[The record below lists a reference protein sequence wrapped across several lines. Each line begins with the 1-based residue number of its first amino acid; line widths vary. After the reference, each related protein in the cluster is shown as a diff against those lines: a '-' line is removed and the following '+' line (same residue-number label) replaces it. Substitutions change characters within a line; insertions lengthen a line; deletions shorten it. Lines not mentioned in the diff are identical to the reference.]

1 MDSRFGNSKSDDSVV
16 PTVAGILIAV
26 LVLVTITATVIGVI
40 ICRRLRKRSQQ
51 KMPTDSQVTSRI
63 DHEAGDP
70 NLSMSCERG
79 SFMEKDVHLS
89 ANICMADEDLHLYGS
104 AEGVILKTKLVATT
118 QEMHQNR
125 DRGFEEE
132 FKLIKEYNNGSTDV
146 ACANRP
152 KNRYGN
158 IYTYDHSRVVLS
170 VPDEDG
176 SDYINA
182 SFIDGYHREN
192 EYIAVQGPTSR
203 TVGDFWQMIWDQKPT
218 MIVMVTKVEENGKK
232 KCEQYWNLELKDP
245 LEVGEGLEVTTTA
258 NKGFADYEVSDITL
272 INNSQPDLGPH
283 KLKHFHYTSWPDH
296 GVPSQPSSLMKFVQ
310 KVRREYKDDGTPMVV
325 HCSAGVGRTG
335 TFIAVDTMMER
346 LKAGESDLN
355 IHSFVM
361 AMRSRRTFMVQT
373 MEQYVF
379 IHDTLCEYLTCGDT
393 SVAAHDLMSVISDMR
408 DIDKNT
414 GEPQYYT
421 TFEILGSLSKT
432 PVAEDESYSKKVG
445 ISKKNR
451 YKNKFLYAGSNI
463 RIADRGPSHNAD
475 YINASFINGYSRKKA
490 FIAAQAPLESTKNDV
505 WEMIWQYRPSTVV
518 VLCDFQKERQEACS
532 RFWPDERE
540 KTLNVGFLKVN
551 NGCTER
557 DTTYDITRLE
567 VFDSRKESSKVL
579 HVSLFH
585 LKDWDK
591 DGRPT
596 TEAVLRLMGDVQ
608 NTTASPSGDVIP
620 AVVMCDDGM
629 GRSGV
634 FICAMS
640 EVERV
645 KVEGQFD
652 VFQTIKGMRIQRP
665 HMVET
670 ADQYKLCFEIL
681 QSYLD
686 SFDTYANF
694 KAV

>member
-1 MDSRFGNSKSDDSVV
+1 
-16 PTVAGILIAV
+16 
-26 LVLVTITATVIGVI
+26 
-40 ICRRLRKRSQQ
+40 
-51 KMPTDSQVTSRI
+51 
-63 DHEAGDP
+63 
-70 NLSMSCERG
+70 
-79 SFMEKDVHLS
+79 
-89 ANICMADEDLHLYGS
+89 
-104 AEGVILKTKLVATT
+104 
-118 QEMHQNR
+118 MHQNR

-182 SFIDGYHREN
+182 SFIDGYNHPN
-192 EYIAVQGPTSR
+192 MYIASQGPTGL
-203 TVGDFWQMIWDQKPT
+203 TMLNFWQMIWDQKCSVL
-218 MIVMVTKVEENGKK
+218 VMLTKVEEKGKK
-232 KCEQYWNLELKDP
+232 KCERYWP
-245 LEVGEGLEVTTTA
+245 LTVDNPLVVGRGLEVHLRSELE
-258 NKGFADYEVSDITL
+258 FAYYTVRELTL
-272 INNSQPDLGPH
+272 NNTSEDSPKPH
-283 KLKHFHYTSWPDH
+283 YLKQFHYTAWPDY
-296 GVPSQPSSLMKFVQ
+296 GVPSHPSSLVKFVQ
-310 KVRREYKDDGTPMVV
+310 QVGKEYKNGDRKAPLLT
-325 HCSAGVGRTG
+325 HCSAGIGRTG
-335 TFIAVDTMMER
+335 TFITIDAMLER
-346 LKAGESDLN
+346 LQEKDNLN
-355 IHSFVM
+355 IYEFVT
-361 AMRSRRTFMVQT
+361 AMRTRRTFMVQT
-373 MEQYVF
+373 MEQYAF
-379 IHDTLCEYLTCGDT
+379 IHDALCDYLTCGDT
-393 SVAAHDLMSVISDMR
+393 SVAAHELRKEIHNLCKVDA
-408 DIDKNT
+408 NT
-414 GEPQYYT
+414 GKSRFQQQ
-421 TFEILGSLSKT
+421 FELLDSVSKK
-432 PVAEDESYSKKVG
+432 PVSEDESFSRKAAVV
-445 ISKKNR
+445 KKNR
-451 YKNKFLYAGSNI
+451 YKDKFPYSNCYV
-463 RIADRGPSHNAD
+463 RVPGKGPTGGAD
-475 YINASFINGYSRKKA
+475 YMNASYIDSYSRNKA